1 MKVLEINNG
10 KSVFLIEQ
18 GHVVPQELSRDDLL
32 YILNKIYENETECIE
47 IPKTE
52 IIEEIKNP
60 IEKILKIRGVTFDW
74 KDGRNKKIKDIGVIA
89 QEVEK
94 VFPSVVHVD
103 AKGFKSVDYGSLVSP
118 LIEAVKELNKRFTSF
133 YGEFK
138 RIIARV
144 IKLEVEKADLVH
156 VKKLEMDSADKFKK
170 LEIENAKLKA
180 ENAEFKKRF
189 EKIEKLLE
197 KKK

>member
-60 IEKILKIRGVTFDW
+60 IEKEIVQQIMQKISEFNINVKNIR
-74 KDGRNKKIKDIGVIA
+74 
-89 QEVEK
+89 QEVQSQ
-94 VFPSVVHVD
+94 FP
-103 AKGFKSVDYGSLVSP
+103 P
-118 LIEAVKELNKRFTSF
+118 
-133 YGEFK
+133 
-138 RIIARV
+138 
-144 IKLEVEKADLVH
+144 
-156 VKKLEMDSADKFKK
+156 
-170 LEIENAKLKA
+170 IEN
-180 ENAEFKKRF
+180 
-189 EKIEKLLE
+189 
-197 KKK
+197 